1 MPEYTPKYNLFAP
14 VASDLIKSGASAS
27 KLASDLLAMQ
37 TSTEAALAGESEALG
52 QAINTEKKRV
62 DSAIRTRPVS
72 DLPALDVNSWT
83 GLNNVGSFQIVSS
96 TVAKSIANR
105 PVSSDVRSL
114 AIVEPLASG
123 VSKVLW
129 RELEGQYRTFE
140 RVISTISANNTP
152 WRRVDR
158 ATRRVLHQLSQ
169 PGNGNLRDSAPT
181 RHVRVPIRVPC
192 AIDRW
197 DITFKNFN
205 EQIKTNYGDLN
216 FVGVFIGKALKTGNG
231 GLTPNFDGEPTNLGI
246 PSVTGAG
253 NSRRYIIQNV
263 TFTLEP
269 GVEYLL
275 SYGYSNP
282 NAEQTHMGIGGSWL
296 GTSPDLAGRYDPP
309 VSNTWSPNTPLD
321 VYLTLHA
328 PTEVTVNAYIDSS
341 TGTGQG
347 TSYPLR
353 DSYGW
358 KHAESVG
365 ALPVL
370 LGHSGSA
377 LSVWADSSRYVWS
390 KLASTF
396 DRVDN
401 TYNGLGSNDD
411 YGGRTL
417 EQNKADAT
425 AIAQLVRTHLSD
437 SLIYLTT
444 FPRRTESEAIRTS
457 RRARNEY
464 FAGLPDKASACID
477 RSEAVSGPDGLM
489 RPELDSGDGTHLN
502 TLGQGF
508 LSAAVIRAA
517 QYVPN
522 LNRYTLSEAAG
533 RTVTVWDY
541 LNQREQLIYGDTG
554 WRDVSSWITP
564 GRGYMVSLMQVRR
577 VGGTVHIRF
586 ADATGG
592 TGTFFTPTAGFRV
605 GSNTNRFWA
614 PAVSNAGAVKQLR
627 GNNYGFIVD
636 GVAASDV
643 FNCYAIYE
651 TSDPWPTAL
660 PGVAA

>member
-1 MPEYTPKYNLFAP
+1 MPWVTIANVKGPKGDKGDPGLGS
-14 VASDLIKSGASAS
+14 V
-27 KLASDLLAMQ
+27 
-37 TSTEAALAGESEALG
+37 ESL
-52 QAINTEKKRV
+52 
-62 DSAIRTRPVS
+62 RTRPLS
-72 DLPALDVNSWT
+72 DLPALNINQWI
-83 GLNNVGSFQIVSS
+83 GLLNVGMYPVISDV
-96 TVAKSIANR
+96 VAKTIVNR
-105 PVSSDVRSL
+105 PSGSDVRSL
-114 AIVEPLASG
+114 AVVKPLASG
-123 VSKVLW
+123 VSVVTW
-129 RELEGQYRTFE
+129 QELDGQFRTFE
-140 RVISTISANNTP
+140 KVISSISANNTP
-152 WRRVDR
+152 WKRLDR
-158 ATRRVLHQLSQ
+158 STRRVLHQLSQ
-169 PGNGNLRDSAPT
+169 PGNGNLRDDAAS
-181 RHVRVPIRVPC
+181 RHSRIPVRLPC
-192 AIDRW
+192 SVDRW
-197 DITFKNFN
+197 DLVLKNFN
-205 EQIKTNYGDLN
+205 EQTKINYGDLN
-216 FVGVFIGKALKTGNG
+216 FVEVFIGKAVKGSAG
-231 GLTPNFDGEPTNLGI
+231 QLTPNFDGPPTSLGV
-246 PSVTGAG
+246 PQAQGSGA
-253 NSRRYIIQNV
+253 SRRYVLSGIN
-263 TFTLEP
+263 FTLEA

-282 NAEQTHMGIGGSWL
+282 NAEPAHMGIGGAWL
-296 GTSPDLAGRYDPP
+296 GTNPDYVGRYDPP
-309 VSNTWSPNTPLD
+309 VSNAWSANTPLD

-328 PTEVTVNAYIDSS
+328 PTEMTVNAYIDSS

-347 TSYPLR
+347 ASYPLR

-358 KHAESVG
+358 KHAESTG

-370 LGHSGSA
+370 LGHSGST
-377 LSVWADSSRYVWS
+377 LSVWADSSRYVWQ
-390 KLASTF
+390 KLASSF

-417 EQNKADAT
+417 AQNKADAT

-437 SLIYLTT
+437 SLVYLTT
-444 FPRRTESEAIRTS
+444 FPRRSESATIRTS

-541 LNQREQLIYGDTG
+541 LNQREQLVYGDTG
-554 WRDVSSWITP
+554 WRDVSSWVTP
-564 GRGYMVSLMQVRR
+564 GRGYTVSLMQVRR

-605 GSNTNRFWA
+605 GSNTNSFWDA
-614 PAVSNAGAVKQLR
+614 VVSNEGVVKQLR

-636 GVAASDV
+636 RVSTNDV
-643 FNCYAIYE
+643 FNCYTTYE
-651 TSDPWPTAL
+651 TSDPWPTTL